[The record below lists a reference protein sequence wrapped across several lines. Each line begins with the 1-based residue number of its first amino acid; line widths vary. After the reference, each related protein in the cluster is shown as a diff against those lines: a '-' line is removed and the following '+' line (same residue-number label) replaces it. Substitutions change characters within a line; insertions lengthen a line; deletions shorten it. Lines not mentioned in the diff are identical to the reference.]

1 MMPWSASLTNTWAH
15 GAMAATKRPAVS
27 TGLTT
32 GRSLSRPMRMSSSPK
47 AGAMCTMPVPSVV
60 VT

>member
-1 MMPWSASLTNTWAH
+1 MLALKTSS
-15 GAMAATKRPAVS
+15 PAYSS
-27 TGLTT
+27 TGAVNWPLAPTGTT
-32 GRSLSRPMRMSSSPK
+32 GTIPYWSVSSLSSSPK